1 MDISVLMKNKTT
13 QKLHKNY
20 TETTLKLHRMGVYGF
35 KGCCLTPIVCTAQ
48 EIFLHGA
55 EKPFPPWERP
65 LCGVNACCFL
75 GASMLFPTRKDAFFD
90 GQRASLQAK

>member
-1 MDISVLMKNKTT
+1 
-13 QKLHKNY
+13 
-20 TETTLKLHRMGVYGF
+20 MGVYGF

-65 LCGVNACCFL
+65 LCGVQACCFL
-75 GASMLFPTRKDAFFD
+75 GASMLFSTRKDAFLMDKGLLFWLNN
-90 GQRASLQAK
+90 RHEV

>member
-1 MDISVLMKNKTT
+1 
-13 QKLHKNY
+13 
-20 TETTLKLHRMGVYGF
+20 MGVCGF

-55 EKPFPPWERP
+55 EKPFPPWERL

-75 GASMLFPTRKDAFFD
+75 GASMLFSTRKDAVSLVQVCCSQLVKMLFPTRKDAFFD
-90 GQRASLQAK
+90 EQRASLQAK

>member
-1 MDISVLMKNKTT
+1 M
-13 QKLHKNY
+13 KLH
-20 TETTLKLHRMGVYGF
+20 LMGLYGF

-55 EKPFPPWERP
+55 EKPFPPWEQP

-75 GASMLFPTRKDAFFD
+75 GASMLFPWCKYAVFD
-90 GQRASLQAK
+90 S